1 MQNVIERIKA
11 FNEGRNSN
19 LIALKY
25 NAMRTDVFAFYRGTC
40 HLFYQD
46 WPGDTLL
53 DAVPAAWVCGDLH
66 LQNLGSYRGDNRL
79 VYFNINDFD
88 ESALAPCTWDL
99 ARLLTCLHVS
109 TNTLGITDKK
119 AAKLCR
125 YFLEVYT
132 ATLAKGHIRPVEEDN
147 AIGLARELLFQLKK
161 RNRKDFLNQ
170 HTALKNGK
178 RSLHIDN
185 QHAYAVSADERERV
199 TSAMEE
205 WGARQQNPKFYRVLD
220 VAHRI
225 AGIGSLG
232 SDRYIVLVEGRGSP
246 NGNFMLDLKAESAS
260 SLSPYVKLVQPQWS
274 SQAERAVTIQRWV
287 QGIPP
292 ALLAAL
298 TLTSNCYVL
307 RELQPIEDKVNL
319 DLVYGEFSRME
330 QLVKMIAKVVAWG
343 QLRSAGH
350 QGAAAAYELMDFAHK
365 SKWHEPLLEY
375 AQSYVATVREDY
387 QAFCAA
393 YDSGKLDPGRTL
405 NVQ

>member
-1 MQNVIERIKA
+1 MQNVIERIQA
-11 FNEGRNSN
+11 FNQEGNPN

-25 NAMRTDVFAFYRGTC
+25 KAMRSDVFAFYRGTC

-46 WPGDTLL
+46 WPHDTPL

-109 TNTLGITDKK
+109 ANTLGITAKK
-119 AAKLCR
+119 ATKLSR
-125 YFLEVYT
+125 YFLEIYT
-132 ATLAKGHIRPVEEDN
+132 ATLVKGHIRPVEEDN
-147 AIGLARELLFQLKK
+147 AIGLARELLFQLK
-161 RNRKDFLNQ
+161 RRSRKDFLNL
-170 HTALKNGK
+170 HTTLKSGK
-178 RSLHIDN
+178 RTLHIDN
-185 QHAYAVSADERERV
+185 IHAYPVSAEERV
-199 TSAMEE
+199 CVTTALDT
-205 WGARQQNPKFYRVLD
+205 WGARQQNAKFYRVLD

-232 SDRYIVLVEGRGSP
+232 TERYMVLVEGRGSP
-246 NGNFMLDLKAESAS
+246 NGNFLLDLKGETAS
-260 SLSPYVKLVQPQWS
+260 SLAPYVKLTQPQWS
-274 SQAERAVTIQRWV
+274 SQAERSVIIQRWV

-292 ALLAAL
+292 ALLAPM
-298 TLTSNCYVL
+298 TFTNNCYVL

-319 DLVYGEFSRME
+319 DLVHEDFSRMK

-350 QGAAAAYELMDFAHK
+350 QGAAAAYELMDFAHEP
-365 SKWHEPLLEY
+365 KWQELLLAY
-375 AQSYVATVREDY
+375 AHSYAATVQEDY
-387 QAFCAA
+387 QEFCTA
-393 YDSGKLDPGRTL
+393 YDSGLLLGR
-405 NVQ
+405 

>member
-1 MQNVIERIKA
+1 MQHVIERIQA
-11 FNEGRNSN
+11 FNQGDNPD

-25 NAMRTDVFAFYRGTC
+25 KAMRSDVFAFYRGTC

-46 WPGDTLL
+46 WPGDAAL
-53 DAVPAAWVCGDLH
+53 DTVPAAWVCGDLH

-109 TNTLGITDKK
+109 ADTLGITGKK
-119 AAKLCR
+119 SAKLCR

-132 ATLAKGHIRPVEEDN
+132 TTLVKGHIRPVEDDN

-161 RNRKDFLNQ
+161 RSRKDFLNQ
-170 HTALKNGK
+170 HTTLKNGK
-178 RSLHIDN
+178 RRLHIDN
-185 QHAYAVSADERERV
+185 QHAYAASEAERERV
-199 TSAMEE
+199 TAVMNE

-220 VAHRI
+220 IAHRI

-260 SLSPYVKLVQPQWS
+260 SLSPYVKLVQPHWS

-292 ALLAAL
+292 ALLAAMIL
-298 TLTSNCYVL
+298 EDNCYVL

-319 DLVYGEFSRME
+319 DFVHGEFSRVK
-330 QLVKMIAKVVAWG
+330 QLVKMIAKVVGWG

-350 QGAAAAYELMDFAHK
+350 QGAAPAYELMDFAHK
-365 SKWHEPLLEY
+365 SKWHNPLLDY
-375 AQSYVATVREDY
+375 AQAYAATVHEDY
-387 QAFCAA
+387 QIFCEA
-393 YDSGKLDPGRTL
+393 YDSGLLSGRP
-405 NVQ
+405 QR